1 MSEHATTDGTDEG
14 HETAPDADGHGGTG
28 ADGTDDSGGLSDDA
42 ALLVSAV
49 VGLLVAS
56 GSVWYVGQ
64 QGVWFEALERVRPT
78 VSGGGVGADWAYGV
92 SGETLEISVLHFA
105 IELIHIADIVLGAF
119 ILVLLFVHWAAFHR
133 LAARMQPPVGSEE
146 RSREAAESDEPSH
159 DAAVTDGGER

>member
-1 MSEHATTDGTDEG
+1 MSDQTTTGGADEG
-14 HETAPDADGHGGTG
+14 HGPGSDADGY
-28 ADGTDDSGGLSDDA
+28 DDASGSGGLSDDA

-49 VGLLVAS
+49 VGLLVAI

-64 QGVWFEALERVRPT
+64 QAIWFEALQRVRPT

-133 LAARMQPPVGSEE
+133 LAARMQPPAGTEE
-146 RSREAAESDEPSH
+146 RSREAAESEKPSS
-159 DAAVTDGGER
+159 DAAVTDGGERE